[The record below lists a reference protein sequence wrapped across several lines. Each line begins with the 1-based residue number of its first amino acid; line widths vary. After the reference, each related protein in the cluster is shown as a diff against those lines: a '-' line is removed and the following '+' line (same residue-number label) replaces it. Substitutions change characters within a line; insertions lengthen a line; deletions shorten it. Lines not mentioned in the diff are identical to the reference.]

1 MAYLLGCFEVV
12 VNNKSTRYAALIQSL
27 KHQIRLYLM
36 TDIEH
41 RNRLGPTIDSGP
53 LATRELSIKHLM
65 VACQLLILM
74 LVLTALGVPEPSWTQ
89 AVSENAPARAA
100 PSPNEQCYDREE
112 AQTISQT
119 DGRVTRDGCVLTF
132 HGSMKEVTLTSSPC
146 DCDAVVM
153 YRYLHVIPEIQF
165 DVVEISYWEGN
176 GYMIISPIGSQRQI
190 IGPPVLSPDQH
201 RLLATSID
209 LRSGYNPNGLEI
221 FNVER
226 GYSFVEL
233 SLRTDQWGPTDA
245 VWIDADTIEFTQ
257 ILLDDK
263 GLNEYTREGARL
275 RRTLSGWSFEP
286 AEP

>member
-1 MAYLLGCFEVV
+1 M
-12 VNNKSTRYAALIQSL
+12 
-27 KHQIRLYLM
+27 
-36 TDIEH
+36 
-41 RNRLGPTIDSGP
+41 
-53 LATRELSIKHLM
+53 KHLM
-65 VACQLLILM
+65 AECQLLILV
-74 LVLTALGVPEPSWTQ
+74 LALTALGL
-89 AVSENAPARAA
+89 SEPARAQAGSDNIAGAA
-100 PSPNEQCYDREE
+100 PLLDDQCDNSGE
-112 AQTISQT
+112 AQAIAETG
-119 DGRVTRDGCVLTF
+119 GRVTRDGCVLKF
-132 HGSMKEVTLTSSPC
+132 HGSSNEVVLTSRPC
-146 DCDAVVM
+146 NCDAAVM

-190 IGPPVLSPDQH
+190 IGPPALSPDQH

-245 VWIDADTIEFTQ
+245 VWIDADTIEFRQ
-257 ILLDDK
+257 IFLDDK

-275 RRTLSGWSFEP
+275 RRTISGWSFEP